1 MRERKS
7 DGRFEDVDQDRQGEE
22 DRRAVLVA
30 LMLAAVSG
38 LVMGLIVH
46 GEAVFA
52 GLVAVLVPSMGFAG
66 WWLRGAFEQD
76 RLQTEP

>member
-7 DGRFEDVDQDRQGEE
+7 DGRFDATDYEDHSEE

-30 LMLAAVSG
+30 LVLAAVSG
-38 LVMGLIVH
+38 FVMGLIVH
-46 GEAVFA
+46 GAAAMAVAVF
-52 GLVAVLVPSMGFAG
+52 VLVPAMGCSG

-76 RLQTEP
+76 RYQTEP